1 MANQLDEQGR
11 SGVSDSL
18 LEMAPL
24 VRQLRGQLDTLSSFQ
39 AQPEDDGG
47 PPPPR
52 IIVAKVRDLT
62 RNVASS
68 EYDPDHVSIG
78 PYNYPRPE
86 SKTPRLA
93 KQRDKLTSLRAVLS
107 AAKPG
112 MTVESYVNELTR
124 LEPQARSCYENTF
137 DDLTRDDFVRMLL
150 LDGCYILNRFVRL
163 RVRARSITDDDVGTA
178 SNGSRSSSTTSAD
191 VGLAANGSSSTA
203 SDDVA
208 TAANGGSTTAR
219 GAAALEALAVVRDVF
234 FLAENQIPFFV
245 LEKIGEL
252 TNLVGEDSAS
262 TWIAEHA
269 LDLMSRQEYAKA
281 APAMVPHWPGNLL
294 HLLHMH
300 LKPNDAL
307 LRGAAD
313 RSASSGRWRTATEY
327 SYAGVKFMSRAMSE
341 TRSVRCILDVNLD
354 GGTLEVPQL
363 DIDNETWR
371 LLRNLMALEQRNG
384 VTIGSYVTAY
394 CVFMSQLAGTP
405 RDVELLSKRRIIVH
419 AHGNDDEVAKCFA
432 DLCKGI
438 VFNIGDP
445 AVNYLWNTRQ
455 KLDKRSRSYRRRWMA
470 WLRRKYFSNPW
481 LFVGLLAAAV
491 GLLCAVV
498 QSVYSVLSYYE
509 QGQN

>member
-1 MANQLDEQGR
+1 MDEQGR
-11 SGVSDSL
+11 TSVADSL
-18 LEMAPL
+18 VLEMAPL
-24 VRQLRGQLDTLSSFQ
+24 ASQLRGKLDTLSSFQ
-39 AQPEDDGG
+39 AQPDDGG

-62 RNVASS
+62 RNVSSS

-86 SKTPRLA
+86 SKNPRLA
-93 KQRDKLTSLRAVLS
+93 KQRDKLTSLGAVLS

-112 MTVESYVNELTR
+112 MTVENYVNELAR
-124 LEPQARSCYENTF
+124 LEPQARSYYENTF

-150 LDGCYILNRFVRL
+150 LDGCYILHRL
-163 RVRARSITDDDVGTA
+163 VKLRAQPTTNDDVGT
-178 SNGSRSSSTTSAD
+178 D
-191 VGLAANGSSSTA
+191 
-203 SDDVA
+203 
-208 TAANGGSTTAR
+208 ANGGSGSRTAS

-252 TNLVGEDSAS
+252 TTLDSVASAS
-262 TWIAEHA
+262 TGITEYA
-269 LDLMSRQEYAKA
+269 LDLMSRQRYAEA
-281 APAMVPHWPGNLL
+281 APAMVPHGPGNLL

-300 LKPNDAL
+300 LKPAAL
-307 LRGAAD
+307 SEGATGTAAANQ
-313 RSASSGRWRTATEY
+313 SASSSVGRWRTATEY
-327 SYAGVKFMSRAMSE
+327 SYAGLKFRSRDMTE
-341 TRSVRCILDVNLD
+341 KGTVRCILDVNLGSG

-371 LLRNLMALEQRNG
+371 LLRNLMALEQRNRG
-384 VTIGSYVTAY
+384 TIGSYVTAY

-405 RDVELLSKRRIIVH
+405 RDVELLSKRRVIVH

-438 VFNIGDP
+438 VFNTGDP
-445 AVNYLWNTRQ
+445 AVNYLWDARY
-455 KLDKRSRSYRRRWMA
+455 KLDKRSRSYCRRWMA

-498 QSVYSVLSYYE
+498 QSVYSVLSYYK